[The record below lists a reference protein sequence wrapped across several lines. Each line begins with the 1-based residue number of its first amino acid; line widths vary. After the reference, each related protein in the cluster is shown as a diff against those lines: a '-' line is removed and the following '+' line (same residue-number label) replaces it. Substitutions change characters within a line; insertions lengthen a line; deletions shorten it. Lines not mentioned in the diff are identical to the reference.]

1 MEAMENKAHTI
12 LHTPLGVHGPQVKNP
27 CSAEKK
33 QSKRNRGK
41 IKSLGRHVRLA
52 YSSADRLEK
61 CRTEDW
67 NSVIEGCRVQT

>member
-33 QSKRNRGK
+33 HLKRNRGK
-41 IKSLGRHVRLA
+41 IKSLLDTSGLPVVLQTDWRSVEL
-52 YSSADRLEK
+52 
-61 CRTEDW
+61 RTG
-67 NSVIEGCRVQT
+67 IP